1 MSSFLPFSL
10 YLLKPHQGTRCISL
24 WVMPPK
30 SVFFLPL
37 SSHFQTEPR
46 CKLLTHAVLF
56 PCPKYITMHL
66 TRPQLHYLK
75 KIKTKTKTWM
85 NVWAAHV
92 SLTSHF
98 WQGNEREYQL
108 CEPYPLML
116 NALTSAPSPWRR
128 FNFTTHIG
136 LILISVLLY
145 PSACVNLYL
154 WHIWRYSWAA
164 SSYEA
169 KSLLLLPT
177 ENMFQRCKR
186 ISLHEN
192 VSIPQAFK
200 RSCTHLTLF
209 NVAFVRRSVY
219 LSHRW

>member
-1 MSSFLPFSL
+1 
-10 YLLKPHQGTRCISL
+10 
-24 WVMPPK
+24 
-30 SVFFLPL
+30 
-37 SSHFQTEPR
+37 
-46 CKLLTHAVLF
+46 
-56 PCPKYITMHL
+56 
-66 TRPQLHYLK
+66 
-75 KIKTKTKTWM
+75 M

-92 SLTSHF
+92 SLTSNF

-108 CEPYPLML
+108 CEPYYPLML

-154 WHIWRYSWAA
+154 WHIWRYLWAA
-164 SSYEA
+164 SSYKA

-177 ENMFQRCKR
+177 ENMFQLCKR

-192 VSIPQAFK
+192 VSIPQAYK
-200 RSCTHLTLF
+200 RRPRESGGLSTLLSLKMA
-209 NVAFVRRSVY
+209 AFYYNTKKLITAGSLHPCLARKFEIAFMINWQ
-219 LSHRW
+219 L